1 MLHDVY
7 TPQRRDVI
15 EKSTEIVLG
24 ITGGYAFCHLS
35 ILAKTIT
42 TRKRGWHARNISA
55 GAEWRFPRKSEMHYV
70 RDVGVAGSNPVT
82 PTIEFVGVFRVTS
95 PLGSRL
101 NRPPGSKWGPVL
113 NGLHMPKSKF
123 GFQHSR

>member
-24 ITGGYAFCHLS
+24 VTGGYAFCHLS

-82 PTIEFVGVFRVTS
+82 PTIEFGSIPGRWVTAYRQRPVRSAAHGVDTS
-95 PLGSRL
+95 G
-101 NRPPGSKWGPVL
+101 N
-113 NGLHMPKSKF
+113 
-123 GFQHSR
+123 